1 MLSSI
6 GSGLAT
12 ALSRAS
18 KNSQH
23 YQIIARASFATKTG
37 TVKWFDVRKGFGFII
52 PEDGSDEVFVHQSAI
67 HAEGFRSLAE
77 GEPVE
82 YTTMTDPQG
91 RSKAER
97 VTGPDGAH
105 VQGAP
110 RRTFDSGFGGF
121 GRDGGGS
128 GFGGG
133 GFGGGGYGGG
143 GGGFGGGFQ
152 GDSFGGGG
160 DNMSAGFGEVPDQ
173 SPASDE
179 YVGEG
184 DKTEYSFS
192 ADDKAED
199 NTTTPEEKKE

>member
-97 VTGPDGAH
+97 VTGPDG
-105 VQGAP
+105 GY
-110 RRTFDSGFGGF
+110 
-121 GRDGGGS
+121 
-128 GFGGG
+128 
-133 GFGGGGYGGG
+133 GGGGYGGG
-143 GGGFGGGFQ
+143 DGRGGNNSFASTGGGFGGGGGFQ